1 MTGLR
6 IVHAI
11 MVPLFVAFL
20 SSCTKFELYDE
31 SVAADWHKSVS
42 AYQSQGVTVDEVKV
56 KNGAFV
62 FYFSGGDKMGFA
74 PEKVPVITIDVR
86 GYWRIGNKLTDK
98 ELEAWS
104 EEEMILADAG
114 DGEFVG
120 IIEGYTGWSFYFSD
134 RSSVTLKKTIFS
146 YDPDNRMRGINHRG
160 YSSSAPENTLAAFR
174 KSRLMGFRYVETDI
188 RFSSDGVPVL
198 LHDETVNRTSNGRGA
213 VADLSWKELRA
224 IDFGSNFRDYKNTPI
239 PSLDEFLALCRD
251 IGLVPYLEL
260 KVGTMDQ
267 IGEIVRMVEGYGLK
281 DSAVYISFYDYLLRY
296 VLNSNPSAT
305 VGLLVEHVD
314 SENVINTALSLRSE
328 NGKVFIDSSDY
339 SETAVRSCRN
349 SGIPLEVWTINASSI
364 IKSLPDYVSGVT
376 SDNLHAGRILLGK

>member
-1 MTGLR
+1 MVR
-6 IVHAI
+6 FFRVVIVL
-11 MVPLFVAFL
+11 VLVT
-20 SSCTKFELYDE
+20 SSCSKIQLYDE
-31 SVAADWHKSVS
+31 GIAADWRNSIS
-42 AYQSQGVTVDEVKV
+42 SFQDQGVTVDEVKV

-62 FYFSGGDKMGFA
+62 FQFSGGKKMGFS
-74 PEKVPVITIDVR
+74 PDKVPLMTIDVR

-104 EEEMILADAG
+104 EEEMILANAG

-198 LHDETVNRTSNGRGA
+198 LHDDTVNRTSNGRGK
-213 VADLSWKELRA
+213 VADLSWKELQA
-224 IDFGSNFRDYKNTPI
+224 LDFGLNFHDYKNTRI
-239 PSLDEFLALCRD
+239 PSLDEFLALCRE

-260 KVGTMDQ
+260 KAGSMDQ
-267 IGEIVRMVEGYGLK
+267 IGEIVRLVGEYGFADK
-281 DSAVYISFYDYLLRY
+281 AVYISFYDYLLRY
-296 VLNSNPSAT
+296 VLDSNPSAT
-305 VGLLVEHVD
+305 VGLLVEYVD
-314 SENVINTALSLRSE
+314 SETVINTALSLRSE
-328 NGKVFIDSSDY
+328 SSRVFIDSSDY
-339 SETAVRSCRN
+339 SEAAVRSCRN

-364 IKSLPDYVSGVT
+364 IKSLSDYVSGVT
-376 SDNLHAGRILLGK
+376 SDQLHAGRVLLGK